1 MNRII
6 NSFLQNGYVVFS
18 LFKPSQIDKFKKKV
32 CINLNKAQNKI
43 NFSKNILHNYHKI
56 VSNEDIHKKIVK
68 AERRNISFDT
78 FDINTIIKSKFINSI
93 TKNFWGHTNYFIKLV
108 IDKSSKNKSV
118 FRLARPYKYSKEDV
132 GGYHVDIHYAG
143 KIRKNYKELLTIWT
157 PLVGF
162 SKKYSLKLSP
172 KSHLIS
178 HDIKNIDK
186 QKIYISKV
194 FKINYAN
201 KFSFKR
207 FNLRKGQS
215 ILFHPNLLHGG
226 SINLGK
232 KTRVSMDFR
241 IYNSKLNW

>member
-1 MNRII
+1 
-6 NSFLQNGYVVFS
+6 
-18 LFKPSQIDKFKKKV
+18 
-32 CINLNKAQNKI
+32 
-43 NFSKNILHNYHKI
+43 
-56 VSNEDIHKKIVK
+56 
-68 AERRNISFDT
+68 
-78 FDINTIIKSKFINSI
+78 
-93 TKNFWGHTNYFIKLV
+93 
-108 IDKSSKNKSV
+108 
-118 FRLARPYKYSKEDV
+118 
-132 GGYHVDIHYAG
+132 VDLHYAG

-178 HDIKNIDK
+178 HDIKKIDK

-207 FNLRKGQS
+207 INLRKGQS

-232 KTRVSMDFR
+232 NTRVSMDFR
-241 IYNSKLNW
+241 IYNSKLN